1 MYHFFLLHIIGWR
14 LSVSI
19 NDMLCYVMLCYNHY
33 VYLTQ
38 LSPRTAEP
46 MSMYAAVAFIIF
58 YSKINIFKS
67 LKPSQ
72 SEYTILGCDSGKLCL
87 NKLCAWR
94 HNKPPPAVCRTL
106 RHGRCGPAAAH
117 SLRLR
122 RPARLASNSCGRHEY

>member
-1 MYHFFLLHIIGWR
+1 MYHFSLHIIGWR

-19 NDMLCYVMLCYNHY
+19 NDMLYCVMLCYNRY
-33 VYLTQ
+33 VHPTQ

-46 MSMYAAVAFIIF
+46 MSMYAAAFIIF

-67 LKPSQ
+67 LNPCQ

-94 HNKPPPAVCRTL
+94 HNKPPSAVRRTL

-117 SLRLR
+117 PLRLQA
-122 RPARLASNSCGRHEY
+122 PSATCFQ